1 MIFVT
6 NKQCR
11 WWALF
16 HHCNCVLL
24 MWNKCMIMNF
34 LDRYIMPDLPL
45 KYLTK
50 CVWSIPEKKKENDI
64 WKKKGQNYTEN
75 STLKFVCLFVV
86 ATRKC
91 WKSTLTNRV
100 QLNNIRRVSHRLRIP
115 KKHGNIILQSKL
127 FNTQLITHFPL
138 RRNCLKLHDL
148 RFETKLQIT
157 YHIKRSCL

>member
-1 MIFVT
+1 M
-6 NKQCR
+6 
-11 WWALF
+11 F

-34 LDRYIMPDLPL
+34 LDRYIMPDLTLFNKSPL

-50 CVWSIPEKKKENDI
+50 CVWSIPKKKENDI
-64 WKKKGQNYTEN
+64 WKKKGTKLHRKFD
-75 STLKFVCLFVV
+75 LKVCLFVV

-100 QLNNIRRVSHRLRIP
+100 QLNNTRRVFHRLRIP

-138 RRNCLKLHDL
+138 RRNCLKFHDL

>member
-1 MIFVT
+1 MSIISSLQLCSIDVE
-6 NKQCR
+6 QVYD
-11 WWALF
+11 
-16 HHCNCVLL
+16 HE
-24 MWNKCMIMNF
+24 
-34 LDRYIMPDLPL
+34 LPWPLYNAWFTSEISDKVCL
-45 KYLTK
+45 KYTGK
-50 CVWSIPEKKKENDI
+50 KKKENDI

-100 QLNNIRRVSHRLRIP
+100 QLNNTRRVSHRLRIP

-138 RRNCLKLHDL
+138 RRNCLKFHDL